1 MKSLPHLSRIFFLLA
16 IVSAGLIGMPAH
28 GQRLSIQP
36 ATDEEE
42 SSTSPEVEEPLIENP
57 VFEEEK
63 LEQHYNTR
71 AVVPHKFKEEA
82 LEANRQVSLGRLD
95 QAAAIYR
102 KILEAHPESLFALS
116 NLAVVE
122 FRQGEFGSAARR
134 LEIALKNAPQDAFSY
149 SVLGIC
155 YYQMGQLDQA
165 VKALNQSISIDP
177 GDARTRNYM
186 GIVSSKKGWWRAAE
200 AEYKRAIEL
209 DPDFSDGYYNLA
221 TVYAYRP
228 SPDYSL
234 AREYYTKAL
243 KAGYEPSPEL
253 EKQINFKNREQE

>member
-1 MKSLPHLSRIFFLLA
+1 MTHA
-16 IVSAGLIGMPAH
+16 
-28 GQRLSIQP
+28 QRLSIQP
-36 ATDEEE
+36 GEGIEDSAPPPAEDA
-42 SSTSPEVEEPLIENP
+42 PLIKNP
-57 VFEEEK
+57 VISQDK
-63 LEQHYNTR
+63 LEKHYNTR
-71 AVVPHKFKEEA
+71 AVVPHTFKEEA
-82 LEANRQVSLGRLD
+82 LEANRLVSVGRMEE
-95 QAAAIYR
+95 AAAIYR
-102 KILEAHPESLFALS
+102 KILKAYPESLFALS

-134 LEIALKNAPQDAFSY
+134 LEVALKNAPKDAFCY
-149 SVLGIC
+149 STLGIC
-155 YYQMGQLDQA
+155 YYQMGQLDLA
-165 VKALNQSISIDP
+165 VKALNQSISLDP

-234 AREYYTKAL
+234 AKEYYTKAL

-253 EKQINFKNREQE
+253 EKQIGFKRK